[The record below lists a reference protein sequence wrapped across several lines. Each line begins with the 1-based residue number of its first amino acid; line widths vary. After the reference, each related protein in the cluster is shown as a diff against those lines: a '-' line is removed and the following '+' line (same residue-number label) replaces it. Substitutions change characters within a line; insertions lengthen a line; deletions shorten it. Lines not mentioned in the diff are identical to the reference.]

1 MNKLIFKTAL
11 ITLGI
16 ALILAVSAFGIISFC
31 APAVMMELFDS
42 VGLENISGDYAY
54 QQYQISKEI
63 SYLARS
69 FEIAAAHEKNSL
81 ALERFTE
88 FYGEDGSEQRASFAE
103 YCKEQNEVE
112 LPKGVPEYDY
122 RSYVCARAAVIK
134 YRLALTE
141 EEKEEVVT
149 FALSETDDE
158 LSAECP
164 VVALSVETAQKAD
177 GDFCIRLLLSI
188 LSERRLNGENEY
200 YQNIV
205 KILEDASNE

>member
-1 MNKLIFKTAL
+1 MNKLILKTAL

-31 APAVMMELFDS
+31 APAVMMRLFDS

-54 QQYQISKEI
+54 QQYQISKDI

-69 FEIAAAHEKNSL
+69 FEVAAAYENNSL
-81 ALERFTE
+81 ALERFNE

-103 YCKEQNEVE
+103 YCTQQNEVE

-122 RSYVCARAAVIK
+122 RSYVCAQAAVVK
-134 YRLALTE
+134 YRLALTD
-141 EEKEEVVT
+141 EEKEAVVT
-149 FALSETDDE
+149 FALSETGDE
-158 LSAECP
+158 FSAECP
-164 VVALSVETAQKAD
+164 VVALSVESAEKED
-177 GDFCIRLLLSI
+177 GDFCSRLLSGI
-188 LSERRLNGENEY
+188 RSERRLNGENEY